1 MKVKNLFI
9 LNETYPLPLDK
20 YADFKSRKY
29 GCKNN
34 PMCTNKLKFDAETFI
49 VGFAKKHGK
58 KIETGEESSFV
69 FVDDEETTSNFTGT
83 DDVKKFD
90 NTQLIV
96 MGLVTAIAVYAIIKK
111 DIRAGALAF
120 VLAFVYVSIES
131 PKVVS

>member
-1 MKVKNLFI
+1 VKVKNLFI

-20 YADFKSRKY
+20 YAEFKSRKD

-69 FVDDEETTSNFTGT
+69 FVDDEETT
-83 DDVKKFD
+83 
-90 NTQLIV
+90 LI
-96 MGLVTAIAVYAIIKK
+96 IP
-111 DIRAGALAF
+111 R
-120 VLAFVYVSIES
+120 
-131 PKVVS
+131 

>member
-1 MKVKNLFI
+1 VKVKNLFI

-20 YADFKSRKY
+20 YAEFKSRKD

-69 FVDDEETTSNFTGT
+69 FVDDEEPTSNFTGT
-83 DDVKKFD
+83 DSAKKLD
-90 NTQLIV
+90 NTQMILI
-96 MGLVTAIAVYAIIKK
+96 GLITAIAVYALIKK
-111 DIRAGALAF
+111 NIMTGGLAF
-120 VLAFVYVSIES
+120 LLAFIYVSIEK
-131 PKVVS
+131 PKPNS

>member
-20 YADFKSRKY
+20 YAEFKSRKD

-83 DDVKKFD
+83 DDVKKF
-90 NTQLIV
+90 V
-96 MGLVTAIAVYAIIKK
+96 KLVTKPLEANTIDDQIDDFKFSLGIDHRGRLFY
-111 DIRAGALAF
+111 RC
-120 VLAFVYVSIES
+120 S
-131 PKVVS
+131 

>member
-20 YADFKSRKY
+20 YADFKSRKD

>member
-20 YADFKSRKY
+20 YAEFKSRKD